1 MTKTK
6 KRIMFF
12 LSFLIILCV
21 SFFYIRSNFVI
32 FDNQIVYVKT
42 KGIAFHHIDEEKAQT
57 LSRFKNLEKLSTT
70 TCDISSID
78 FLTNMPKL
86 NVLTLDVRNI
96 KDLSP
101 IGSCTELQHLELIGE
116 EYDDLKF
123 LESLNSLKWLTI
135 SGNGF
140 KDIEPI
146 RHKNTIEILR
156 IYSNTLEDISALSG
170 MKNIYGLTIHSNEL
184 SDCTPLSSCTGLKY
198 LSLSGCEKI
207 DSLDFLDGMDGLEE
221 IHLKGTSVT
230 NFEPLLDLKSLDEV
244 AVSNGQLNDEMT
256 KALEEKGISIEYE
269 E

>member
-6 KRIMFF
+6 KRILFL
-12 LSFLIILCV
+12 LSFLMILCV

-32 FDNQIVYVKT
+32 LDNQIVYVKK
-42 KGIAFHHIDEEKAQT
+42 KGIAFHHIDEEKAKT

-116 EYDDLKF
+116 EYENLDF
-123 LESLNSLKWLTI
+123 LNDLNSLEWLTI
-135 SGNGF
+135 VGGGV
-140 KDIEPI
+140 KDIEPL
-146 RHKNTIEILR
+146 RQKDTIELLR
-156 IYSNTLEDISALSG
+156 IYINTLEDISALSG
-170 MKNIYGLTIHSNEL
+170 MKNIYGLTIFSKEL

-207 DSLDFLDGMDGLEE
+207 DSLDFLDDMDGLEE
-221 IHLKGTSVT
+221 IHLKGTSIT

-244 AVSNGQLNDEMT
+244 TVSNGQLNYEMT
-256 KALEEKGISIEYE
+256 KALEEKGVSIEYE

>member
-6 KRIMFF
+6 KRILFL

-21 SFFYIRSNFVI
+21 SFIFIRSNFVI
-32 FDNQIVYVKT
+32 LDGRIVSVRS
-42 KGIAFHHIDEEKAQT
+42 KGLGIGYLDEEKAKT
-57 LSRFKNLEKLSTT
+57 LSRFKDLEKLEIVI
-70 TCDISSID
+70 CDVSSID
-78 FLTNMPKL
+78 FLKEMPRL
-86 NVLTLDVRNI
+86 DNLTLDVRNI

-101 IGSCTELQHLELIGE
+101 IGSCTELKHLELKGE
-116 EYDDLKF
+116 DYENLDF
-123 LESLNSLKWLTI
+123 LNDLNSLEWLTI
-135 SGNGF
+135 VGGGV
-140 KDIEPI
+140 KDIEPL
-146 RHKNTIEILR
+146 RQKNTIELLSLHI
-156 IYSNTLEDISALSG
+156 NTLEDISALSG
-170 MKNIYGLTIHSNEL
+170 MKNIYGLTIFSKEL

-244 AVSNGQLNDEMT
+244 NVSKNQLNYEMT
-256 KALEEKGISIEYE
+256 KALEKKGVSKEYE